1 MKLVASLV
9 ASSALAISMLV
20 AVPST
25 ATAAPY
31 PGTVATRCSYVVP
44 GSVRKNRELF
54 VRYRV
59 RASGNARPA
68 GVVKIRVY
76 KIAKDGSKH
85 LKRVFSQRYRG
96 PNFKR
101 TSLGTFKK
109 KGRYSTKM
117 WFRPRKGSVYKSCHS
132 GSRYFKVKKKKR

>member
-9 ASSALAISMLV
+9 ASSALALSMLV

-31 PGTVATRCSYVVP
+31 PGTVRTTCSYVVP
-44 GSVRKNRELF
+44 GSVTKNKKLF

-59 RASGNARPA
+59 RASGNARPV
-68 GVVKIRVY
+68 GVVKLRVY
-76 KIAKDGSKH
+76 KISKNGSKH

-96 PNFKR
+96 PTR

-109 KGRYSTKM
+109 GRYATKM
-117 WFRPRKGSVYKSCHS
+117 WFKARRGSVYKSSHS
-132 GSRYFKVKKKKR
+132 GFRYFKVKKKR